1 MRAIIFQKAM
11 NIQFVTIFLLS
22 LTLVVFTKVGLT
34 EERRMSKEKHNISI
48 SDYLRVRVNG
58 LANSIPNHFTNRAH
72 LEQYRQM
79 VKKELAQD
87 LGIEDVLARSSRQI
101 VEKVYRKD
109 LIDGCVLERIDYQ
122 LDWNFYIPCHLW
134 RPADSLVAEFA
145 RIRGLPAVLLFTDGG
160 KCDYSINKMMQQWAS
175 RGMIVLQPDYPLT
188 EEMRAPY
195 IGTETA
201 GYNAG
206 LPLIGLGTLE
216 LIRGIDYLSARP
228 DVDSSRIALFGL
240 NRAAIEMVLA
250 ATLDDRV
257 QAVALQ
263 NLTSYQAWAQHTDEQ
278 AVVNLLNTP
287 RHFVPNIL
295 KYADLPQTCAT
306 IAPRSLAIFGY
317 DGNSAYP
324 KEGYEAI
331 AKVCQQAY
339 SLFEVENR
347 FSTNK
352 DAYPYISTVTW
363 LVDSTAKNGV
373 PPSSAC
379 CITMKSEKGY
389 DQSEF
394 YQAKGMDVEPALAQS
409 NELIHSPWSFLKYRA
424 ALAASKLPN
433 NFSSV
438 SEWEDFRDSYLL
450 AHSQF
455 MGQEHLYKVEH
466 PPMDSVVLD
475 VEENY
480 STPDVA
486 GPVVREEIVYHF
498 DRDFYIPA
506 NVFHPR
512 KVEGKLPAV
521 VLTPGWFQSKD
532 DQTFLKLGVA
542 LAAEGFVAICMD
554 RIERLGSNPNFI
566 NGFSLA
572 FGSCLEGL
580 SGARIVRALDYLIT
594 REDVDAER
602 IGVAGLC
609 SGSITMWSGVPIE
622 PRFKAIVHVSG
633 TTNEESWSMD
643 FNYAGDMETAFP
655 SILKHGDIQH
665 IYASYAPK
673 PFLFLTNRTDNWWPQ
688 PGLRK
693 CVEVASHVY
702 ELYNATDR
710 FDYRLFNAT
719 HTVDEP
725 FHSWI
730 VYWLKK
736 WLQPGSNPSQPE
748 ETGKILE

>member
-1 MRAIIFQKAM
+1 MP
-11 NIQFVTIFLLS
+11 
-22 LTLVVFTKVGLT
+22 
-34 EERRMSKEKHNISI
+34 EEKQNISI
-48 SDYLRVRVNG
+48 SDYLKIRVNE
-58 LANSIPNHFTNRAH
+58 LADSTPKHFASREDLAGYQRT
-72 LEQYRQM
+72 
-79 VKKELAQD
+79 VKKRLAGD
-87 LGIEDVLARSSRQI
+87 LGIADILSRPARQI

-122 LDWNFYIPCHLW
+122 FDWNFYIPSHVW
-134 RPADSLVAEFA
+134 RPADSPPTLKCGAGEC
-145 RIRGLPAVLLFTDGG
+145 GEKSKLPAVLLFTDGG
-160 KCDYSINKMMQQWAS
+160 KCDYNINKMMQQWAR

-188 EEMRAPY
+188 EEMRDPY
-195 IGTETA
+195 IGAETA

-216 LIRGIDYLSARP
+216 LIRGIDYLTARP
-228 DVDSSRIALFGL
+228 DVDASRIMLVGL
-240 NRAAIEMVLA
+240 NRAAIETALATVL
-250 ATLDDRV
+250 DGRV

-263 NLTSYQAWAQHTDEQ
+263 NLASYQAWVQHTEEP
-278 AVVNLLNTP
+278 AVANLFNTP
-287 RHFVPNIL
+287 RHFVWRLL
-295 KYADLPQTCAT
+295 KYADLPQICAA
-306 IAPRSLAIFGY
+306 IAPRCLAICGHDGNPAYPQEGY
-317 DGNSAYP
+317 DNIVRVS
-324 KEGYEAI
+324 
-331 AKVCQQAY
+331 QQAY
-339 SLFEVENR
+339 SLLEVEDR
-347 FSTNK
+347 FNTTT
-352 DAYPYISTVTW
+352 DAYPYIPTVTW
-363 LVDSTAKNGV
+363 LADNTAQDNA
-373 PPSSAC
+373 PSKLVC
-379 CITMKSEKGY
+379 PITMKSEKGY

-394 YQAKGMDVEPALAQS
+394 YRAKGLDVEPALAQA
-409 NELIHSPWSFLKYRA
+409 NELIHSPWSYLKYRA
-424 ALAASKLPN
+424 ALAANQLPN

-438 SEWEDFRDSYLL
+438 SEWEEFRASYLR
-450 AHSQF
+450 AHAQF
-455 MGQEHLYKVEH
+455 MGQEHLCQIEH
-466 PPMDSVVLD
+466 PPMASAVLN
-475 VEENY
+475 VEADY
-480 STPDVA
+480 SIPDIA
-486 GPVVREEIVYHF
+486 GSVVREEIVYHF

-506 NVFHPR
+506 NVFRP
-512 KVEGKLPAV
+512 KEADVKLPGA

-532 DQTFLKLGVA
+532 DPTFLKLGVA
-542 LAAEGFVAICMD
+542 LATEGFVAICMD
-554 RIERLGSNPNFI
+554 RIERLGANPNFI

-580 SGARIVRALDYLIT
+580 SGARIVRALDYLAT

-655 SILKHGDIQH
+655 GILQHGDIQH

-693 CVEVASHVY
+693 CVEVTSHVY
-702 ELYNATDR
+702 ELYNAADK

-736 WLQPGSNPSQPE
+736 WLQPDSNPTQPKE
-748 ETGKILE
+748 RGRILE

>member
-1 MRAIIFQKAM
+1 MFQKAM
-11 NIQFVTIFLLS
+11 KIPFMTIFILS
-22 LTLVVFTKVGLT
+22 LTLAVFTLTGLT
-34 EERRMSKEKHNISI
+34 EERKMSKEKYNVSI
-48 SDYLRVRVNG
+48 SDYLRVRVDE
-58 LANSIPNHFTNRAH
+58 LATSIPNHFTSRAD
-72 LEQYRQM
+72 LEQYRQT

-87 LGIEDVLARSSRQI
+87 LGIEDILSRSSRQI

-109 LIDGCVLERIDYQ
+109 LIDGCVFERVDYQ
-122 LDWNFYIPCHLW
+122 LDWNFYIPCHVW
-134 RPADSLVAEFA
+134 RPAEMN
-145 RIRGLPAVLLFTDGG
+145 GKLPAVLLFTDGG
-160 KCDYSINKMMQQWAS
+160 KCDYNINKMMQQWAS

-188 EEMRAPY
+188 EEMRDPY

-228 DVDSSRIALFGL
+228 DVDASRIVLVGL
-240 NRAAIEMVLA
+240 NRAAIETALA

-263 NLTSYQAWAQHTDEQ
+263 NLTSYQAWVQHTEEQ
-278 AVVNLLNTP
+278 AVVDVLNTP

-295 KYADLPQTCAT
+295 KYADLPQICST
-306 IAPRSLAIFGY
+306 IAPRSLAIFGHN
-317 DGNSAYP
+317 GNPAYP
-324 KEGYEAI
+324 KEGYDAI

-339 SLFEVENR
+339 ALLEVENR

-352 DAYPYISTVTW
+352 DTYPYISTVTW
-363 LVDSTAKNGV
+363 LVNNATEDSV
-373 PPSSAC
+373 PSSLAHHH
-379 CITMKSEKGY
+379 ITMKSEKGY

-438 SEWEDFRDSYLL
+438 SEWEEFRDSYLL

-455 MGQEHLYKVEH
+455 MGQENLYKVEH
-466 PPMDSVVLD
+466 SPMDSAVFG

-480 STPDVA
+480 SIPDAA

-498 DRDFYIPA
+498 DRNLYIPA
-506 NVFHPR
+506 NVFRP
-512 KVEGKLPAV
+512 KEVEGKLPAA

-554 RIERLGSNPNFI
+554 RVERLGSNPNFI

-609 SGSITMWSGVPIE
+609 SGSITMWSGTPIE

-655 SILKHGDIQH
+655 YILKHGDIQH

-693 CVEVASHVY
+693 CVEVTSHVY
-702 ELYNATDR
+702 ELYNAADK

-736 WLQPGSNPSQPE
+736 WLKPASNPLQPE
-748 ETGKILE
+748 ETGRILE